1 MRREEALPVE
11 RAAEDESGGGI
22 LFIIYDLERGGP
34 EMRLLDLARHFPP
47 ELGMF
52 ICVTSSMLSLRGHF
66 EETGVGM
73 AVVPIGKVYLEP
85 GRVKE
90 IVSLVRRNRF
100 AVVNT
105 YDLKGLMLALFIWAF
120 SGVRVRVVHHVVD
133 LLHNYSPRQ
142 KWLLRLLLRPVHR
155 VVCNSAASVR
165 MIENRFAPPEK
176 IVLIHNGVDTAAF
189 GGCTA
194 RDLRQ
199 ESGGEGEIIIGTVAN
214 FREEKNYPFLLAAF
228 ERLLERYPTA
238 TLLCVGGG
246 PLLEETRERARRMG
260 LAERVIFTGYT
271 EDVAGSLARMDLF
284 VLCSRLEGFPNV
296 LVQAMSMGIPVV
308 ASAVGGCLEIVE
320 NGEDGLLFPV
330 GDADAFLRAV
340 GSLLDDRDR
349 AAAMA
354 ARGRARVERE
364 FTLPRMVENY
374 ANFYRGLTTGE
385 AGQPAPTH

>member
-1 MRREEALPVE
+1 MRREAAFPVE
-11 RAAEDESGGGI
+11 RAQEDRDGGDL

-34 EMRLLDLARHFPP
+34 EMRLLDLARNFPP
-47 ELGMF
+47 DLRMF
-52 ICVTSSMLSLRGHF
+52 ICVTSRMLSLRRYF

-73 AVVPIGKVYLEP
+73 AVVPIGRAYLEP
-85 GRVKE
+85 GRVGE
-90 IVSLVRRNRF
+90 VVSLVRRNRF

-105 YDLKGLMLALFIWAF
+105 YDLKGLMLALCIRAF

-142 KWLLRLLLRPVHR
+142 KRLLRLLLRPVHR

-176 IVLIHNGVDTAAF
+176 IVLIHNGVDIAAF
-189 GGCTA
+189 GGCAA
-194 RDLRQ
+194 RDPGQ
-199 ESGGEGEIIIGTVAN
+199 EATGGEIVIGTVAN

-228 ERLLERYPTA
+228 ERLLERYPRA
-238 TLLCVGGG
+238 RLHCVGGG

-260 LAERVIFTGYT
+260 IAERVVFTGYT

-296 LVQAMSMGIPVV
+296 LVQAMSMGIPVI

-320 NGEDGLLFPV
+320 DGEDGLLFPA
-330 GDADAFLRAV
+330 GDTDAFLRAV
-340 GSLLDDRDR
+340 EHLLDDRGR
-349 AAAMA
+349 AATMA
-354 ARGRARVERE
+354 AKGRAKVERE
-364 FTLPRMVENY
+364 FSLPRMVEKY
-374 ANFYRGLTTGE
+374 AKFYRELTTGE
-385 AGQPAPTH
+385 AGQPAPVN